1 MYKTCKSCGTKF
13 DLDESILTNNIL
25 WLKCSVCNEKWS
37 LSNNQIKYKD
47 KENSTEDDKLALLEN
62 NFINETEKV
71 KNELASIKSVVEHQ
85 TKRMSKKNNSIL
97 DIKNKSVAEISSE
110 LSESK
115 FKSENIT
122 QEKKTNK
129 INKKNKNVQKKFNF
143 LPIMLLC
150 FILLS
155 SALLFFRS
163 SLFAY
168 SYFYFPKQTE
178 KYVVKVNDILNIIQL
193 PILAELGH
201 IKMIDFVATV
211 KKNNIT
217 FAGIIKNDSSRPIL
231 TPRIK
236 ILAIREDRKIL
247 MEQIIVINDKIIMP
261 LSVIEFKQYTKIE
274 FKDENI
280 SIKATILKKMFSN

>member
-1 MYKTCKSCGTKF
+1 MYKTCKSCGTIF
-13 DLDESILTNNIL
+13 DLDESILTNNIH

-37 LSNNQIKYKD
+37 LSNNQSKD
-47 KENSTEDDKLALLEN
+47 IDEENPTKDDKLALLEN
-62 NFINETEKV
+62 NFINKTEKV

-85 TKRMSKKNNSIL
+85 TKKMSKKNNPIL

-110 LSESK
+110 LSASK
-115 FKSENIT
+115 FKSQNTI
-122 QEKKTNK
+122 QEKKIDK
-129 INKKNKNVQKKFNF
+129 INKKNKNVHKKFKF
-143 LPIMLLC
+143 LPFILLC
-150 FILLS
+150 FILFS

-163 SLFAY
+163 ALFAY

-178 KYVVKVNDILNIIQL
+178 KYGVKVNDILNIIQL
-193 PILAELGH
+193 PILAELGY

-211 KKNNIT
+211 KQNNIK

-261 LSVIEFKQYTKIE
+261 LSVIEFKQFTKIKFNE
-274 FKDENI
+274 ENI
-280 SIKATILKKMFSN
+280 SVKATILKKMFSN